1 MAMSAVSAVS
11 AGDIGRFRP
20 CAHRTTVAC
29 PSPALSWRFQKGTKR
44 GHSGNIV
51 GVIVVIVVLLLSYH
65 GGNLVGVI

>member
-1 MAMSAVSAVS
+1 MAMSAVS

-44 GHSGNIV
+44 GNIV